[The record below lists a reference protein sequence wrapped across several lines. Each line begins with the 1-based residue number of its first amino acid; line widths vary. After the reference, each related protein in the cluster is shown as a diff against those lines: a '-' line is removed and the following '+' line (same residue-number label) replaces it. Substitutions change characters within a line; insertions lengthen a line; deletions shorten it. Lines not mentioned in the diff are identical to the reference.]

1 MNFRIDQHTI
11 LDVGLNLGLNNAAPK
26 VQIYTGISARF

>member
-1 MNFRIDQHTI
+1 MNFRIDKHTI

-26 VQIYTGISARF
+26 VQIYTGISVRF

>member
-1 MNFRIDQHTI
+1 MNYRLDQHTI

-26 VQIYTGISARF
+26 VQIYTGISVRF